1 MTPEKQIYAYHIPDD
16 LFLPH
21 KVTGSFCAKVVYTI
35 DKGKIKIEEVGL
47 SIKCLLHINNAATLA
62 IKIENELND
71 KVRKAIN
78 LSNINKTIASAL
90 APHVT

>member
-1 MTPEKQIYAYHIPDD
+1 MTPQKQIYAFRIPDN

-21 KVTGSFCAKVVYTI
+21 KVISPFYAKVIYTI
-35 DKGKIKIEEVGL
+35 EKGDINIEEVGL
-47 SIKCLLHINNAATLA
+47 SLKCLKYINDKGALA

-71 KVRKAIN
+71 KVKHAIN
-78 LSNINKTIASAL
+78 LRNINKTIASAL